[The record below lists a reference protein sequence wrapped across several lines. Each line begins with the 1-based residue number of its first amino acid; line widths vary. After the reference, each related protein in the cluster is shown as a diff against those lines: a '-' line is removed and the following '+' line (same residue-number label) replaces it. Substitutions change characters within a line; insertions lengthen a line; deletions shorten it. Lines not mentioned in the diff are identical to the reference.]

1 MIEHFK
7 NSENKAR
14 KKGSDRAGMPYSK
27 LVLKLKIKYFRHV
40 FQLFTD
46 KTNLAEHI
54 LSDF

>member
-7 NSENKAR
+7 NSKNKAR
-14 KKGSDRAGMPYSK
+14 KTWSDRAEMPNSNF
-27 LVLKLKIKYFRHV
+27 VLKLKIKYFRHV